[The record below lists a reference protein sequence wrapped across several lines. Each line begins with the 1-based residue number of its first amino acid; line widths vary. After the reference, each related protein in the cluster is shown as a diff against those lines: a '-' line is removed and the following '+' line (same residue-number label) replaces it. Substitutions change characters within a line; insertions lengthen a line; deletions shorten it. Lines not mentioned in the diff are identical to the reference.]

1 MNEKNEVMKTL
12 TPLQSLLFLAGSVL
26 MVVGA
31 GAFVLLW
38 HREVAC
44 WVFLVGAVLFATTQS
59 MQLYE
64 GRNTTIRR
72 LKNIQNVA
80 SLFFVLAGILMV
92 DTCHHFLLPL
102 FRNGGSDGY
111 YTYIE
116 YVYNKWVVLLLIAGI
131 LEVYTTHRI
140 SREIEREKGKNDV

>member
-1 MNEKNEVMKTL
+1 MKTL
-12 TPLQSLLFLAGSVL
+12 TPFQSLLFLVGGAL

-31 GAFVLLW
+31 TAFVLMW

-44 WVFLVGAVLFATTQS
+44 WVFLVGAVVFAVIQS

-64 GRNTTIRR
+64 GRNTVVRR
-72 LKNIQNVA
+72 LKNILNVA
-80 SLFFVLAGILMV
+80 DLLFVLAGILMV

-116 YVYNKWVVLLLIAGI
+116 YVYNKWVVLLLVAAI
-131 LEVYTTHRI
+131 LEVYATFRI
-140 SREIEREKGKNDV
+140 GNEMGREDGEKGC

>member
-1 MNEKNEVMKTL
+1 MKPL
-12 TPLQSLLFLAGSVL
+12 TRLQSFLFLVGGIL

-31 GAFVLLW
+31 MAFVLMW

-44 WVFLVGAVLFATTQS
+44 WVFLVGAVLFAVIQS

-64 GRNTTIRR
+64 GSNTTIRR
-72 LKNIQNVA
+72 LKKILNVA
-80 SLFFVLAGILMV
+80 DLFFVLAGILMV

-116 YVYNKWVVLLLIAGI
+116 YVYNKWVVLLLAAAI
-131 LEVYTTHRI
+131 LEVYDTFRI
-140 SREIEREKGKNDV
+140 SSEFGREDGGKGR

>member
-1 MNEKNEVMKTL
+1 MKTL
-12 TPLQSLLFLAGSVL
+12 TPFQSLLFLVGGAL

-31 GAFVLLW
+31 TAFVLMW

-44 WVFLVGAVLFATTQS
+44 WVFLVGAVVFAVIQS

-64 GRNTTIRR
+64 GRNTVVRR
-72 LKNIQNVA
+72 LKNILNVA
-80 SLFFVLAGILMV
+80 DLFFVLAAILMV

-116 YVYNKWVVLLLIAGI
+116 YVYNKWVVLLLVAAI
-131 LEVYTTHRI
+131 LEVYATFRI
-140 SREIEREKGKNDV
+140 SNEMGREDGEKGR

>member
-1 MNEKNEVMKTL
+1 MKPL
-12 TPLQSLLFLAGSVL
+12 TRFQSLLFLAGSIL
-26 MVVGA
+26 MVAGA
-31 GAFVLLW
+31 AAFVLMW

-44 WVFLVGAVLFATTQS
+44 WVFLAGAVLFAVIQS

-64 GRNTTIRR
+64 GGNATIRR

-80 SLFFVLAGILMV
+80 NLFFVLAGILMV

-102 FRNGGSDGY
+102 FRSGGSDGY

-116 YVYNKWVVLLLIAGI
+116 YVYNKWVVLLLVAAI
-131 LEVYTTHRI
+131 LEVYATFRI
-140 SREIEREKGKNDV
+140 SSEMGREKGKNDA

>member
-1 MNEKNEVMKTL
+1 MKTL
-12 TPLQSLLFLAGSVL
+12 TPFQSLLFLVGGTL

-31 GAFVLLW
+31 TAFVLMW

-44 WVFLVGAVLFATTQS
+44 WVFLVGAVVFAVIQS

-64 GRNTTIRR
+64 GRNTVVRR
-72 LKNIQNVA
+72 LKNMLNVA
-80 SLFFVLAGILMV
+80 DLLFVLAGILMV

-116 YVYNKWVVLLLIAGI
+116 YVYNKWVVLLLVAAI
-131 LEVYTTHRI
+131 LEVYATFRI
-140 SREIEREKGKNDV
+140 SNEMGREDGEKGR

>member
-1 MNEKNEVMKTL
+1 MKTL
-12 TPLQSLLFLAGSVL
+12 TPFQSLLFLVGGAL

-31 GAFVLLW
+31 TAFVLMW

-44 WVFLVGAVLFATTQS
+44 WVFLVGAVVFAVIQS

-64 GRNTTIRR
+64 GRNTVVRR
-72 LKNIQNVA
+72 LKNMLNVA
-80 SLFFVLAGILMV
+80 DLFFVLAGILMV

-116 YVYNKWVVLLLIAGI
+116 YVYNKWVVLLLAAAI
-131 LEVYTTHRI
+131 LEVYATFRI
-140 SREIEREKGKNDV
+140 SNEMGREDGEKGR

>member
-1 MNEKNEVMKTL
+1 
-12 TPLQSLLFLAGSVL
+12 

-31 GAFVLLW
+31 TAFVLMW

-44 WVFLVGAVLFATTQS
+44 WVFLVGAVVFAVIQS
-59 MQLYE
+59 MQIYE
-64 GRNTTIRR
+64 GNNTTIRR
-72 LKNIQNVA
+72 LKKILNVA
-80 SLFFVLAGILMV
+80 DLFFVLAAILMV

-116 YVYNKWVVLLLIAGI
+116 YVYNKWVVLLLVAAI
-131 LEVYTTHRI
+131 LEVYATFRI
-140 SREIEREKGKNDV
+140 SNEMGREDGEKGR

>member
-1 MNEKNEVMKTL
+1 MRPL
-12 TPLQSLLFLAGSVL
+12 TRLQSLLFLVGGIL

-31 GAFVLLW
+31 TAFVLMW

-44 WVFLVGAVLFATTQS
+44 WVFLAGAVLFAVIQS
-59 MQLYE
+59 MQIYE
-64 GRNTTIRR
+64 GNNTTIRR
-72 LKNIQNVA
+72 LKKILNVA
-80 SLFFVLAGILMV
+80 DLFFVLAAILMV

-116 YVYNKWVVLLLIAGI
+116 YVYNKWVVFLLVAAI
-131 LEVYTTHRI
+131 LEVYATFRI
-140 SREIEREKGKNDV
+140 SNEMGREDGEKGR

>member
-1 MNEKNEVMKTL
+1 MKTL
-12 TPLQSLLFLAGSVL
+12 TPFQSLLFLVGGAL

-31 GAFVLLW
+31 TAFVLMW

-44 WVFLVGAVLFATTQS
+44 WVFLVGAVMFAVIQS

-64 GRNTTIRR
+64 GRNTVVRR
-72 LKNIQNVA
+72 LKYMLNVA
-80 SLFFVLAGILMV
+80 DLLFVLAGILMV

-116 YVYNKWVVLLLIAGI
+116 YVYNKWVVLLLVAAI
-131 LEVYTTHRI
+131 LEVYATFRI
-140 SREIEREKGKNDV
+140 SNEMGREDGEKGR

>member
-1 MNEKNEVMKTL
+1 MKTL
-12 TPLQSLLFLAGSVL
+12 TPFQSLLFLVGGAL

-31 GAFVLLW
+31 TAFVLMW

-44 WVFLVGAVLFATTQS
+44 WVFLVGAVVFAVIQS

-64 GRNTTIRR
+64 GRSTVVRR
-72 LKNIQNVA
+72 LKNILNVA
-80 SLFFVLAGILMV
+80 DLFFVLAAILMV

-116 YVYNKWVVLLLIAGI
+116 YVYNKWVVLLLVAAI
-131 LEVYTTHRI
+131 LEVYATFRI
-140 SREIEREKGKNDV
+140 SNEMGREDGEKGR

>member
-1 MNEKNEVMKTL
+1 
-12 TPLQSLLFLAGSVL
+12 

-31 GAFVLLW
+31 TAFVLMW

-44 WVFLVGAVLFATTQS
+44 WVFLVGAVVFAVIQS

-64 GRNTTIRR
+64 GRNTVVRR
-72 LKNIQNVA
+72 LKNILNVA
-80 SLFFVLAGILMV
+80 DLFFVLAAILMV

-116 YVYNKWVVLLLIAGI
+116 YVYNKWVVLLLVAAI
-131 LEVYTTHRI
+131 LEVYATFRI
-140 SREIEREKGKNDV
+140 SNEMGREDGEKGR

>member
-1 MNEKNEVMKTL
+1 MKTL
-12 TPLQSLLFLAGSVL
+12 TPFQSLLFLVGGVL

-31 GAFVLLW
+31 TAFVLMW

-44 WVFLVGAVLFATTQS
+44 WVFLVGAVVFAVIQS

-64 GRNTTIRR
+64 GRNTVVRR
-72 LKNIQNVA
+72 LKNMLNVA
-80 SLFFVLAGILMV
+80 DLLFVLAGILMV

-116 YVYNKWVVLLLIAGI
+116 YVYNKWVVLLLVAAI
-131 LEVYTTHRI
+131 LEVYATFRI
-140 SREIEREKGKNDV
+140 SNEMGREDGEKGR

>member
-1 MNEKNEVMKTL
+1 MKTL
-12 TPLQSLLFLAGSVL
+12 TPFQSLLFLVGGAL
-26 MVVGA
+26 MVVA
-31 GAFVLLW
+31 ATAFVLMW

-44 WVFLVGAVLFATTQS
+44 WVFLVGAVVFAVIQS

-64 GRNTTIRR
+64 GRNTVVRR
-72 LKNIQNVA
+72 LKNILNVA
-80 SLFFVLAGILMV
+80 DLLFVLAGILMV

-116 YVYNKWVVLLLIAGI
+116 YVYNKWVVLLLVAAI
-131 LEVYTTHRI
+131 LEVYATFRI
-140 SREIEREKGKNDV
+140 SNEMGREDGEKGR